1 MTTIAAFLKDNIGYS
16 KASSPSTSSMPLQHP
31 TIVHVNGKDS
41 LHENTTG
48 MDVDEGEGDEY
59 SDDTS
64 AGTVEV
70 DELDESDYDE
80 PRPQWRPVTRLPPGF
95 LAEHAAATA
104 TASAAAA
111 PAKPAPVV
119 KKPRPKPPTT
129 RVPGQTIVPMSRIE
143 AILSADAGQN
153 GAHSKEASYLISLAT
168 EEFVRRLTRVA
179 HSRSRL
185 DKRSLT
191 TYNDIADSAFYF
203 DEYNFLQEMIPR
215 PLTPK
220 VALAERKRI
229 LEEQEALLHGVG
241 VEGADSAAT
250 KSKNTQVPASA
261 MTSKA
266 STPVPRLSKPVATP
280 NTSINGKSSK
290 SKSSTANT
298 NPPVIRS
305 ERQKLKKARESQAAH
320 ESSANGHM
328 PPPPSPAEK
337 GIKSEDATV
346 NGSAT
351 SNKIGS
357 VKIKIRPRVS
367 STPRSAAPANS
378 PAASPPVLPLGPPP
392 SQSSSTHSKDRE
404 SIRRSSKVYSSRHG
418 GKEKEADA
426 PAIVFEEHEKSG
438 VKYPN
443 ANGRPVQFAPVGVDT
458 AGQPLWTRT
467 PLPPPQSTSKVKTD
481 ESQRGRTTSESINK
495 GSGKPAASSTAVDE
509 PSEEKERSSMPKN
522 PSIQVLPAEETMRTK
537 KVSEDHE
544 RLAARKNIS
553 DTAKDTRKTDPEQF
567 RTYGRPESQQ
577 PEDHSI
583 ENGETEKS
591 PQNGGS
597 SPPRH
602 PSIYDLSAEEMM
614 RTKEIR
620 EDRERHVARKD
631 MSDTA
636 KGMPKIETK
645 ESQADDRAE
654 PQQPD
659 EHSIKNGEKEKP
671 PENGGLALQRPPLSE
686 GTSPEVLNKRSH
698 GRRAEAGHVD
708 APSSGGSESS
718 DKNAH
723 GEVIPEDMRPAKR
736 ARHRQR
742 SGASSSS
749 SKVSTRET
757 PIRAFLNNTGRTIY
771 SKR

>member
-1 MTTIAAFLKDNIGYS
+1 MAPHIRLTPIRAFLKDNIGYS
-16 KASSPSTSSMPLQHP
+16 KASLPSTSSVPLQHP

-41 LHENTTG
+41 LNENTTG
-48 MDVDEGEGDEY
+48 MDVDEGDEY

-64 AGTVEV
+64 VGTVEV

-80 PRPQWRPVTRLPPGF
+80 PRLQWRPVTRLPPGF
-95 LAEHAAATA
+95 LAERAAAA

-111 PAKPAPVV
+111 PAPANPAPVV

-168 EEFVRRLTRVA
+168 EEFIRRLTRVA

-191 TYNDIADSAFYF
+191 TYNDTADSAFYF

-220 VALAERKRI
+220 AALAERKRI

-241 VEGADSAAT
+241 VEGADSAFAT
-250 KSKNTQVPASA
+250 KSKITPASA
-261 MTSKA
+261 STSKA
-266 STPVPRLSKPVATP
+266 STPVPRLSKPVPTP
-280 NTSINGKSSK
+280 NTSTNGKSFSK
-290 SKSSTANT
+290 SKSSTAST

-305 ERQKLKKARESQAAH
+305 ERQKLKKARESQAAL

-337 GIKSEDATV
+337 GNKLEDATV

-367 STPRSAAPANS
+367 PTSRSAAPANS
-378 PAASPPVLPLGPPP
+378 PAAPAPVLPLGPPS
-392 SQSSSTHSKDRE
+392 SQASSTHSKDRE
-404 SIRRSSKVYSSRHG
+404 SIRRSSKVYASRHG

-481 ESQRGRTTSESINK
+481 ETQRGRTADESVNK

-509 PSEEKERSSMPKN
+509 PSE
-522 PSIQVLPAEETMRTK
+522 AE
-537 KVSEDHE
+537 
-544 RLAARKNIS
+544 
-553 DTAKDTRKTDPEQF
+553 
-567 RTYGRPESQQ
+567 
-577 PEDHSI
+577 
-583 ENGETEKS
+583 
-591 PQNGGS
+591 
-597 SPPRH
+597 
-602 PSIYDLSAEEMM
+602 
-614 RTKEIR
+614 
-620 EDRERHVARKD
+620 
-631 MSDTA
+631 
-636 KGMPKIETK
+636 
-645 ESQADDRAE
+645 
-654 PQQPD
+654 
-659 EHSIKNGEKEKP
+659 
-671 PENGGLALQRPPLSE
+671 
-686 GTSPEVLNKRSH
+686 
-698 GRRAEAGHVD
+698 
-708 APSSGGSESS
+708 
-718 DKNAH
+718 
-723 GEVIPEDMRPAKR
+723 
-736 ARHRQR
+736 
-742 SGASSSS
+742 
-749 SKVSTRET
+749 
-757 PIRAFLNNTGRTIY
+757 
-771 SKR
+771 